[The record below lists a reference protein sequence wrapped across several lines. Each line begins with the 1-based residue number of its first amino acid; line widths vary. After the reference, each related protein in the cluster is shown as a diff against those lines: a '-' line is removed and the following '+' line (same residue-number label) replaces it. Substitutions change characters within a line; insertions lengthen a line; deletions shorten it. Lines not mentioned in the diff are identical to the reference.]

1 MAERNP
7 SVIVSREPTGG
18 VVPLDFPRPLSAD
31 TRTNSHQIEQ
41 NDQEQQSEFADS
53 SGPFFTMYREM
64 TEEEDNKM
72 AERWQKDAEGIIIFV
87 SPCLLPKPLD
97 KRGQQL

>member
-1 MAERNP
+1 MAEIDP
-7 SVIVSREPTGG
+7 VIIAREPTGLNGG
-18 VVPLDFPRPLSAD
+18 VMPLNFPRPLSAD
-31 TRTNSHQIEQ
+31 TRTNSHQMEQ
-41 NDQEQQSEFADS
+41 NQEQQSEFADS

-87 SPCLLPKPLD
+87 SPSSCLLSKPLD
-97 KRGQQL
+97 K